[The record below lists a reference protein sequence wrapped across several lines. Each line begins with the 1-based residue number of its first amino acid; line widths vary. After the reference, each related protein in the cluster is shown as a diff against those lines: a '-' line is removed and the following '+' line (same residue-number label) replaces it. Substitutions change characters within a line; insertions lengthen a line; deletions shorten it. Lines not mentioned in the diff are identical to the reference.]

1 MALNLAVGITKFNKW
16 IAIIINSSCNKIVYV
31 YTNKINI

>member
-1 MALNLAVGITKFNKW
+1 MALSLAVGITKFNKR
-16 IAIIINSSCNKIVYV
+16 IAIIINSSCNKVVYA